1 MSDQAGRRE
10 LEEETG
16 GEGSRSVSS
25 TGVGAGR
32 DGGGGGTDCG
42 GFVAGEAPLCVWN
55 VERVLCSGIVFIGL
69 SWSGVETGELV
80 SWLDVSVVKAG
91 GLRGSVSRDR
101 SCEVL
106 CCGG

>member
-55 VERVLCSGIVFIGL
+55 GRKQNGERREKC
-69 SWSGVETGELV
+69 
-80 SWLDVSVVKAG
+80 K
-91 GLRGSVSRDR
+91 
-101 SCEVL
+101 CQ
-106 CCGG
+106 